1 MNVNFILKNSL
12 SEREYTRDLVKAYY
26 EYAVSP
32 EMESRRYAWSEHN
45 ALNFSRPLIYI
56 RAIPFGEF
64 FDNGQLKCADK
75 YLRGLETNLLH
86 KKYQSEV
93 CDDFIE
99 EPYLTIRAAVKA
111 NVGIWNMPIHMT
123 GRPVPGGA
131 AAYDPVLI
139 DEADIEKLSVA
150 PHEIDET
157 ATQASYDRL
166 YDLVGDILPVY
177 VDRQGV
183 LCSMWNQDIAT
194 NLAKLRGLEQI
205 MWDAYDNPEWF
216 HRLLGFMRD
225 KILQNMDETEASGDF
240 SYLNHQNQAMPYLR
254 GLERPSGGKADPS
267 KLWGYMAAQEYT
279 TFGPELFDEFMFQYQ
294 KPILERYAVTAYG
307 CCEDLTQKI
316 DTIKT
321 LKNLRRIAVS
331 PFADLKKCAEQIG
344 SDYVLSWR
352 PNPSDMVSHG
362 VDVEYVRNYIRNGI
376 DIMKANNCIYDITLK
391 DVETVSGDGNAIP
404 LWTSIVREEI
414 NRAY

>member
-1 MNVNFILKNSL
+1 MNTNFIIKASL
-12 SEREYTRDLVKAYY
+12 SEREYVRDLMKAYY
-26 EYAVSP
+26 EYAISP
-32 EMESRRYAWSEHN
+32 DMEARRYAWSEHN

-64 FDNGQLKCADK
+64 FDNRQLKCSDK
-75 YLRGLETNLLH
+75 YLRGLETMLLN
-86 KKYQSEV
+86 KKYQSDV

-99 EPYLTIRAAVKA
+99 EPYLTTRAAVKA
-111 NVGIWNMPIHMT
+111 NLGIWNMPIHMT
-123 GRPVPGGA
+123 DRPDSGGA

-139 DEADIEKLSVA
+139 DEEDIEKLSVA
-150 PHEIDET
+150 PHEIDES
-157 ATQASYDRL
+157 ATQAMYNRL

-205 MWDAYDNPEWF
+205 MWDAYDNPDWF
-216 HRLLGFMRD
+216 HKLLGFMRD
-225 KILQNMDETEASGDF
+225 KILLNMDETEAAGDF

-254 GLERPSGGKADPS
+254 GLERPSGDKATPD

-316 DTIKT
+316 DVIKT

-344 SDYVLSWR
+344 CDYVLSWR

-391 DVETVSGDGNAIP
+391 DVETVSGDANAIP
-404 LWTSIVREEI
+404 LWTQIVREEI
-414 NRAY
+414 DRVY